1 LPAHTGDE
9 PVATVQRQVD
19 AYNRRELTAFLAT
32 YSEGIRVYRM
42 PESEPALTGKAA
54 FGEFYRTQRFNLP
67 ALRAEVLQR
76 IAMGNKV
83 IDHERVSG
91 IAEQPIEAVAVYEVV
106 GGLIE
111 RVWFFYP

>member
-1 LPAHTGDE
+1 LAANTEDT

-19 AYNRRELTAFLAT
+19 AYNRRDLAAFLAT
-32 YSEGIRVYRM
+32 YSDGIRAFRM
-42 PESEPALTGKAA
+42 PAAEPALAGKAA

-83 IDHERVSG
+83 IDHERISG
-91 IAEQPIEAVAVYEVV
+91 LAERPVEAAAVYEVV